1 MLIERD
7 GKKQAPLQAQFSI
20 TREAGTP
27 AKDGKAETPGWVSVS
42 SEQPVMSFVYFNK
55 TWQRA
60 YVVLSHADGAIQGD
74 WTKDGVVLRDG
85 HYGDTCGRLLP
96 AYVRDHKLGGDKI
109 VWSASERAQV
119 LMRDVESGVRR
130 DISVE
135 GDWDDKDLV
144 LDGEKDGIPVIRAA
158 RWTPLAAAIVDVRA
172 DPKVGVARSNDATPA
187 AQPESTNPGPTTE
200 SGKQPAPAKPV
211 VRSKS
216 MTPEE
221 LAAQEKQKE
230 IARGKEVA
238 DIVAMGAHYSVP
250 QEIVTRHLTECK
262 SLSDFRDMVMR
273 DYAGPK
279 AKADADKAA
288 KPVNE
293 IKRGAQVSD
302 NVPAEKLVKFSFL
315 RAIMGLAKSMNP
327 GLDLPK
333 FDDGL
338 EREVSQESVRLI
350 RATEG
355 GETYQPRGLC
365 IPWDLVRRDHNG
377 RIAREFNIAGT
388 GSNVVA
394 QDLRP
399 ELFID
404 YLRAKLILAKLGVTM
419 LPGLVGDVLI
429 PKQSGTASGGWVDE
443 TTAATAGTLTVGQIK
458 VTPRT
463 VGAYTDISRQ
473 LLLQST
479 PSADMLVMNDLV
491 DSIAR
496 TIQTGAFHGTGAN
509 NQPTGLATA
518 LSAGYQGY
526 AAITEAT
533 VSSDGSPTYAEAEA
547 MLGLIE
553 EANVDGLFKWALR
566 PKAFRYF
573 KTLGRVGTTGAV
585 PAAVEDKGVKYLA
598 DLVAETTTSLTS
610 KYAFAG
616 RWDSMVLAMWGA
628 LDLTLDPYS
637 LSTRGALRVVALQSV
652 DVGFRYLPAF
662 GWSSKFPAAT

>member
-7 GKKQAPLQAQFSI
+7 GKKQAPLQAKFII
-20 TREAGTP
+20 TRESGSP
-27 AKDGKAETPGWVSVS
+27 AKDGNPETPGWVSVS
-42 SEQPVMSFVYFNK
+42 SEQPVMSFVYYNER
-55 TWQRA
+55 WQRA
-60 YVVLSHADGAIQGD
+60 YVVLSHSDGAIQGD

-85 HYGDTCGRLLP
+85 HYGDTCGRLMP
-96 AYVRDHKLGGDKI
+96 AYVRDRKLGGDKI

-187 AQPESTNPGPTTE
+187 AQPEPTNTE
-200 SGKQPAPAKPV
+200 PATEPGKQPAPAKPV
-211 VRSKS
+211 ARSKS

-238 DIVAMGAHYSVP
+238 DIVAMGAHYNVP

-262 SLSDFRDMVMR
+262 SLADFRDLVMR
-273 DYAGPK
+273 DYADPK
-279 AKADADKAA
+279 AKADANKEA

-293 IKRGAQVSD
+293 IKRGDQVSD
-302 NVPAEKLVKFSFL
+302 NIPAEKLAKFSFL
-315 RAIMGLAKSMNP
+315 RAIMGLAKSMAP
-327 GLDLPK
+327 SLELPK

-338 EREVSQESVRLI
+338 EREISQESVRLI

-365 IPWDLVRRDHNG
+365 IPWDLVRRDQNG
-377 RIAREFNIAGT
+377 RLAREFNIAGT

-394 QDLRP
+394 QNLRP

-404 YLRAKLILAKLGVTM
+404 YLRARLVLAKLGVTM

-443 TTAATAGTLTVGQIK
+443 TTAVSAGTLTVGQIK

-491 DSIAR
+491 ESIAR
-496 TIQTGAFHGTGAN
+496 TVQTGAFHGTGAN
-509 NQPTGLATA
+509 NQPTGLFTA

-526 AAITEAT
+526 AAIPEAT

-585 PAAVEDKGVKYLA
+585 PAAVEEKGVKYLA
-598 DLVAETTTSLTS
+598 DLTAETTTSLAS
-610 KYAFAG
+610 KYAAAG